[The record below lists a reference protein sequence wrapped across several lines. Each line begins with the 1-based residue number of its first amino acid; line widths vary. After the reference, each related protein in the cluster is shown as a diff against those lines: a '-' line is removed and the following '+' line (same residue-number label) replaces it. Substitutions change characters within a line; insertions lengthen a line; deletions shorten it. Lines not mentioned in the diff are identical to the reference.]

1 MIGAIIGDIV
11 GSRFEFN
18 NTFSKNFDLFTKD
31 CDFTDD
37 TICTIAIADAIM
49 NKKSYTDSLVYWCR
63 KYPNPKGCYGGSFS
77 LWILGNNHLPYNS
90 FGNGSAMRVSSVAWL
105 FNTEEEVIKQARLT
119 AMVSHNH
126 PEGIK
131 GAECIALAIYMLRKG
146 SPDSEIIS
154 RLNEY
159 YPNFLNSHYQKGVFN
174 ETCQGTIP
182 VCLQIF
188 FNSSSFENAIRNA
201 ISFGGD
207 SDTIGAIVG
216 SMAEAKFGIPEKIK
230 QQCLR
235 FLPEEMVDVINRFN
249 NEKF

>member
-63 KYPNPKGCYGGSFS
+63 KYPNPKGSYGGSFS
-77 LWILGNNHLPYNS
+77 LWVLGNNHLPYNS

-105 FNTEEEVIKQARLT
+105 FNTEEDVIKQARLT

-131 GAECIALAIYMLRKG
+131 GAECIALAIHMLRKG
-146 SPDSEIIS
+146 SLDSEIIS

-159 YPNFLNSHYQKGVFN
+159 YPNFLNNHYQKGVFN